1 MDDKRVAYVEDVV
14 NELSDMIDKSFKTI
28 IDNKK
33 FVMPD
38 FESVI
43 SKRTLD
49 LEQID
54 FLQELLAF
62 LKVWQPVLYCFW
74 LVQQKNYLL
83 GQPISSQVLPLSSQE
98 QQTSS
103 PAPHPSSDPLSSSLL
118 SSSSSPRVGDVPDYP
133 QNRSR
138 KPPLIQREDN

>member
-54 FLQELLAF
+54 FLQNVFTEPFAELHRVGEDEEITKKYSWLTEEKRKK
-62 LKVWQPVLYCFW
+62 LIEVLDA
-74 LVQQKNYLL
+74 LVSSL
-83 GQPISSQVLPLSSQE
+83 ISEYTE
-98 QQTSS
+98 QQ
-103 PAPHPSSDPLSSSLL
+103 PEFQELKEKF
-118 SSSSSPRVGDVPDYP
+118 
-133 QNRSR
+133 R
-138 KPPLIQREDN
+138 KIAENEKEEAQQEKQ

>member
-43 SKRTLD
+43 SK
-49 LEQID
+49 
-54 FLQELLAF
+54 EL
-62 LKVWQPVLYCFW
+62 
-74 LVQQKNYLL
+74 
-83 GQPISSQVLPLSSQE
+83 S
-98 QQTSS
+98 
-103 PAPHPSSDPLSSSLL
+103 
-118 SSSSSPRVGDVPDYP
+118 
-133 QNRSR
+133 
-138 KPPLIQREDN
+138 

>member
-1 MDDKRVAYVEDVV
+1 MDEKRVAYVEDIV

-28 IDNKK
+28 VDNKK

-54 FLQELLAF
+54 FLQNVFTEPFAELHRVDEDEEIAKKYSWLTEEKRKKLIEVLDALVSAF
-62 LKVWQPVLYCFW
+62 VSEYT
-74 LVQQKNYLL
+74 
-83 GQPISSQVLPLSSQE
+83 E
-98 QQTSS
+98 QQ
-103 PAPHPSSDPLSSSLL
+103 PEFQELKEKF
-118 SSSSSPRVGDVPDYP
+118 
-133 QNRSR
+133 R
-138 KPPLIQREDN
+138 KIAENEKEEAQQEKQ

>member
-54 FLQELLAF
+54 FLQNVFTEPFAELHRIDEDEEIAKKYSWLKEDKRKKLIEVLDALVSAF
-62 LKVWQPVLYCFW
+62 VSEYT
-74 LVQQKNYLL
+74 
-83 GQPISSQVLPLSSQE
+83 E
-98 QQTSS
+98 QQ
-103 PAPHPSSDPLSSSLL
+103 PEFQELKEKF
-118 SSSSSPRVGDVPDYP
+118 
-133 QNRSR
+133 R
-138 KPPLIQREDN
+138 KISEENEKEEAQQEK

>member
-14 NELSDMIDKSFKTI
+14 NQLSDMIDKSFKTI

-54 FLQELLAF
+54 FLQNVFTEPFAELHRVDEDEEIAKKYSWLTDEKRKK
-62 LKVWQPVLYCFW
+62 LIEVLDA
-74 LVQQKNYLL
+74 LV
-83 GQPISSQVLPLSSQE
+83 
-98 QQTSS
+98 
-103 PAPHPSSDPLSSSLL
+103 SSLISEYTEHQPEFQEL
-118 SSSSSPRVGDVPDYP
+118 KE
-133 QNRSR
+133 NFR
-138 KPPLIQREDN
+138 KIAENEKEEAQQEKQ

>member
-43 SKRTLD
+43 SKRTLIWSR
-49 LEQID
+49 LIFCKMYSQNHLLNFIALVKTKK
-54 FLQELLAF
+54 LQRNILGS
-62 LKVWQPVLYCFW
+62 
-74 LVQQKNYLL
+74 QKKN
-83 GQPISSQVLPLSSQE
+83 VK
-98 QQTSS
+98 
-103 PAPHPSSDPLSSSLL
+103 
-118 SSSSSPRVGDVPDYP
+118 
-133 QNRSR
+133 N
-138 KPPLIQREDN
+138 

>member
-14 NELSDMIDKSFKTI
+14 KELSDMIDKSFKTI

-54 FLQELLAF
+54 FLQNVFTEPFAELHRIDEDEEIAKKYSWLTDEKRKQ
-62 LKVWQPVLYCFW
+62 LIEVLDA
-74 LVQQKNYLL
+74 LVSSL
-83 GQPISSQVLPLSSQE
+83 ISEYTE
-98 QQTSS
+98 QQ
-103 PAPHPSSDPLSSSLL
+103 PEFQELKE
-118 SSSSSPRVGDVPDYP
+118 
-133 QNRSR
+133 NFR
-138 KPPLIQREDN
+138 KIAENEKEEAQQEKQ

>member
-1 MDDKRVAYVEDVV
+1 MNEKEVAYVEDVV

-28 IDNKK
+28 IDNKQ

-54 FLQELLAF
+54 FLQNVFTEPFAELHRIEEDEEIAKKYSWLTEEKRKK
-62 LKVWQPVLYCFW
+62 LIEVLDA
-74 LVQQKNYLL
+74 LVSSL
-83 GQPISSQVLPLSSQE
+83 ISEYTE
-98 QQTSS
+98 QQ
-103 PAPHPSSDPLSSSLL
+103 PEFQELKE
-118 SSSSSPRVGDVPDYP
+118 
-133 QNRSR
+133 NFR
-138 KPPLIQREDN
+138 KIAENEKEEAQQEK